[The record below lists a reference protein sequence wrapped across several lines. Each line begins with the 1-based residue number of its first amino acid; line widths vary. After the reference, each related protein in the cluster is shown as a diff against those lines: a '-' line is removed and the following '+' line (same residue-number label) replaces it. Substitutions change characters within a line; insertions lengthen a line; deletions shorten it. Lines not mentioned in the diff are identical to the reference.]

1 MDMFDFNTAEARGD
15 MSELIPDRTV
25 ALIVLKLRPGGQG
38 PGGWLK
44 ASNDGSCLMA
54 DCEFTVA
61 SGQHARRKFWGN
73 FIVQADNGCT
83 DGQKTAEGISRSMFR
98 SILESARQILPAADD
113 EKSMAARKVGG
124 WADFDGMVFCGKIG
138 IDPGKLKIP
147 NGDPQGEKYPDKN
160 KLSAAITADNRA
172 YISPVGVDLNAAAP
186 AQTNGV
192 VTGNGGTVGAGA
204 GTQAAAV
211 SKPAWAQ

>member
-15 MSELIPDRTV
+15 LSELIPDKTV

-44 ASNDGSCLMA
+44 AGGDQGLLLMA

-61 SGQHARRKFWGN
+61 SGPHARRKFWSN
-73 FIVQADNGCT
+73 MIVQADDGCT
-83 DGQKTAEGISRSMFR
+83 DGQKTAEGISRSTFR

-113 EKSMAARKVGG
+113 EKSMAARKVAG

-138 IDPGKLKIP
+138 VEPGKLKIP
-147 NGDPQGEKYPDKN
+147 SAGPTSEKFADKN

-172 YISPVGVDLNAAAP
+172 YISPVGVDLNTAAP
-186 AQTNGV
+186 AQSNGHAGNGPT
-192 VTGNGGTVGAGA
+192 TGNGAG
-204 GTQAAAV
+204 QAAGAV
-211 SKPAWAQ
+211 SKPSWAS